1 MKNLKTLALVTA
13 LGLAVCSSAFAQGRP
28 GGTRG
33 QSQPSAQ
40 PPFDKRSAGSAAVM
54 HIAEAFPKVAPFDAN
69 KDGQLDGVERRALG
83 QAMFDGKVEAP
94 KHQTLPEG
102 VEPPHPGVIIHRIA
116 SLYCVAFPFDVDN
129 NGKLNVGEQA
139 ALMRAIENGDV
150 QRPGGPRGGRPPG
163 VGGRPF

>member
-13 LGLAVCSSAFAQGRP
+13 LGLAVCSAAFAQGRP

-33 QSQPSAQ
+33 QSQPSSRPAS
-40 PPFDKRSAGSAAVM
+40 DMRSASAAAVT

-69 KDGQLDGVERRALG
+69 NDGQLDGVERRALG
-83 QAMFDGKVEAP
+83 QAMFDGMVEAP
-94 KHQTLPEG
+94 THQTLPEG
-102 VEPPHPGVIIHRIA
+102 VEPPHPGIIIHRIA
-116 SLYCVAFPFDVDN
+116 SLYCVAFQFDVDN
-129 NGKLNVGEQA
+129 NGKLNVDEQA
-139 ALMRAIENGDV
+139 ALKSAIENGDV